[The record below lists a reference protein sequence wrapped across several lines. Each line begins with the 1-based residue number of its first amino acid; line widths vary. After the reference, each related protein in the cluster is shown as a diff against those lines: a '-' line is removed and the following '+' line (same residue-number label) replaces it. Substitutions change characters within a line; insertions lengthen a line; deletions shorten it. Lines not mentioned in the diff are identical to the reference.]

1 MGIVCYNNF
10 GQYTVNASGVGYGYR
25 VVDVQVEACGIQLA
39 AGIDIGSQF
48 VVPDVVGHAAVLRQ
62 SVFGAVHNCRVHV
75 AHYLFGGAVHD
86 IRLHD
91 EPAVGRAVIAG
102 NGYRV
107 VYNQFV
113 AHYFPG
119 YGPGL
124 RVWVFC
130 HNFHLLKSDAA
141 VDVGVY
147 LLFVIHFAQ
156 FVFHL
161 HVKD

>member
-1 MGIVCYNNF
+1 
-10 GQYTVNASGVGYGYR
+10 
-25 VVDVQVEACGIQLA
+25 
-39 AGIDIGSQF
+39 
-48 VVPDVVGHAAVLRQ
+48 
-62 SVFGAVHNCRVHV
+62 
-75 AHYLFGGAVHD
+75 
-86 IRLHD
+86 LHD

-124 RVWVFC
+124 RVRVFC

-147 LLFVIHFAQ
+147 LLFVIHLAQ

-161 HVKD
+161 HVKDERAVFRHAYFVVPVGACHGIGVEEQCSATAGFKRFQGIACRGHGVESKNTHGLSHGEGARLFFTFGQVQHFAGHDSDLLRHA